1 MRIVMRIGAV
11 ALLGL
16 MVSACTDMRS
26 LLPSHLVSKV
36 VNYSILSTASVM
48 ATDKTIPDHIVS
60 YRSGKDC
67 STVRTE
73 QGRTYCREDEP
84 NPLPVAY
91 CYRSIADVTCYA
103 EPDPARQPGD
113 LVGNL

>member
-1 MRIVMRIGAV
+1 MKRIVAV
-11 ALLGL
+11 VLFGL
-16 MVSACTDMRS
+16 MASACSDMSS

-84 NPLPVAY
+84 NPQPVAY